1 MQSIRKSFKSYG
13 SYNKHSR
20 FSGAGNSDSDHE
32 QQLPILHDQETHCHP
47 AMPAG
52 DYVVKINEDGS
63 EAPQGNRIW
72 RESSY
77 EFWNND
83 GATTTAGGSDQSFD
97 FRQSEDPPSQLIGH
111 FLHKQRASGEMQLD
125 MDLEMEELQR
135 EGDDGKLTPVDES
148 PVTHRVSRELK
159 VSFEEPTCNVNF
171 LEAQN
176 DAVRRRHSKDSPSI
190 AEFQRPPQPPQ
201 HDCRRSPSPSPAGDE
216 EVVRCTSNAS
226 FERSLSMQRKSA
238 LLKAKT
244 RSRLMDPPEEPDRKS
259 SRVLKSSQLLS
270 GFLGKKNDE
279 EDEDPFLEEDLP
291 DEFKETHFSLW
302 ILLEWLSLI
311 LIIGLLITTLCVPF
325 LRNKDLWQLRLWKW
339 EVMVLVLI
347 CGRLVSDWVIRIAV
361 FCIERNFL
369 LRKRVLYFVYGVKK
383 AVQNCVWLGLVLI
396 AWHLLFDK
404 RVQRETRS
412 NFLEYV
418 TKVLVC
424 FLVGTLVWLLKTL
437 MVKVL
442 ASSFHVSTYFD
453 RIQESLFNQFVI
465 ETLSGP
471 PLVEIRKAEEEEER
485 LADEVQKLQNA
496 GVTIPPD
503 LRASAF
509 SNIKS
514 GRLRSGMLPKSPRFK
529 SDKFS
534 RPLSKKSDEP
544 NMITMD
550 NLHKLNPNNISAWN
564 MKRLMNMVRNGALST
579 LDEQILDNSMDDENA
594 TQIRSENEAKAAA
607 KKIFQNVARRGCR
620 YIYPDDLMRFMR
632 EDEAAKTM
640 NLFEG
645 ASEAERISKS
655 ALKNW
660 VVNAFR
666 ERRALA
672 LTLNDTKTAVN
683 KLHRMLNFIVAIVIL
698 VIWLLILELATTKFL
713 LFVSSQVVVV
723 AFVFGNTCKTIF
735 EAIIF
740 LFVMHPF
747 DVGDRCEIDG
757 VQMVVEEMN
766 ILTTIFL
773 RYDNQKVIIPNNVLA
788 TKAIY
793 NYYRSP
799 DMGDAIEFCLHI
811 STPVEKISL
820 IKHRIQS
827 YIDNKKEHWYPSPL
841 IVYRDYDQLN
851 MVRMAIW
858 PTHRMNF
865 QDMGERYEAR
875 NPRRNLSLTPPETS
889 PESFAMA
896 RPPLFYQSPR
906 QFFPSLPNLSFGLS
920 SSNHFTFPFSLFILY
935 SLLILFPNFRSRHGV
950 FFEALGS
957 LLSLLHSGARDAYR
971 QFFVD
976 SMSLIQDILY
986 VASLGVNGS
995 SRSRVTLKCFSDSF
1009 SGVEDLPSTN
1019 RPVDGR
1025 GLLIDLTA
1033 PTRWQPFATWILKL
1047 VCKSLTEGTLYV
1059 EGLIRA
1065 SFISAACSLLCDGNA
1080 DLHMVCVLVREI
1092 WN

>member
-20 FSGAGNSDSDHE
+20 FFGAGNTDPEHE
-32 QQLPILHDQETHCHP
+32 QLPILHDQETLRQS

-63 EAPQGNRIW
+63 EAPQDNKIW

-83 GATTTAGGSDQSFD
+83 TTTTTTTTTTIPGSSEESFD
-97 FRQSEDPPSQLIGH
+97 FRHSEDPPSQLIGR

-135 EGDDGKLTPVDES
+135 EGGDDDDDGKLTPVEES
-148 PVTHRVSRELK
+148 PMTHRVSRELK
-159 VSFEEPTCNVNF
+159 VSFEEPAYNVNF
-171 LEAQN
+171 LETQN
-176 DAVRRRHSKDSPSI
+176 DAVRRRHSKDSPSL

-201 HDCRRSPSPSPAGDE
+201 YDRRRSPSPSPACGD

-226 FERSLSMQRKSA
+226 FERNLSMQRKSA

-259 SRVLKSSQLLS
+259 GRVLKSGQLLS

-279 EDEDPFLEEDLP
+279 EDDDPFLEEDLP

-311 LIIGLLITTLCVPF
+311 SIIGLLITTLCVPF
-325 LRNKDLWQLRLWKW
+325 LRNKNLWQLRLWKW

-347 CGRLVSDWVIRIAV
+347 CGRLVSDWVVRIAV

-369 LRKRVLYFVYGVKK
+369 LRKRVLYFVYGVRK

-404 RVQRETRS
+404 RVQRETHS
-412 NFLEYV
+412 DFLEYV

-471 PLVEIRKAEEEEER
+471 PLVEIQKAEEEEER

-514 GRLRSGMLPKSPRFK
+514 GRLRSGMLQKSPRVK
-529 SDKFS
+529 SGKFS
-534 RPLSKKSDEP
+534 RPLSKKSDEG
-544 NMITMD
+544 NVITMD

-564 MKRLMNMVRNGALST
+564 MKRLMNMVRHGALST
-579 LDEQILDNSMDDENA
+579 LDEQILDNSNDDDNA
-594 TQIRSENEAKAAA
+594 TQIRSEYEAKAAA
-607 KKIFQNVARRGCR
+607 KKIFHNVARRGCR

-645 ASEAERISKS
+645 ASEAGKISKS

-683 KLHRMLNFIVAIVIL
+683 KLHRMLNFIVGIIIL

-723 AFVFGNTCKTIF
+723 AFIFGNTCKTIF

-773 RYDNQKVIIPNNVLA
+773 RFDNQKVIIPNNVLA

-799 DMGDAIEFCLHI
+799 DMGDAIEFCVHI

-851 MVRMAIW
+851 MVRLAIW

-865 QDMGERYEAR
+865 QDMGERFV
-875 NPRRNLSLTPPETS
+875 RR
-889 PESFAMA
+889 
-896 RPPLFYQSPR
+896 
-906 QFFPSLPNLSFGLS
+906 
-920 SSNHFTFPFSLFILY
+920 
-935 SLLILFPNFRSRHGV
+935 SLLLEEMIKIFRELDINYR
-950 FFEALGS
+950 
-957 LLSLLHSGARDAYR
+957 LLP
-971 QFFVD
+971 
-976 SMSLIQDILY
+976 MDIN
-986 VASLGVNGS
+986 VRA
-995 SRSRVTLKCFSDSF
+995 TPTTSDR
-1009 SGVEDLPSTN
+1009 LPPSWTS
-1019 RPVDGR
+1019 V
-1025 GLLIDLTA
+1025 
-1033 PTRWQPFATWILKL
+1033 PTP
-1047 VCKSLTEGTLYV
+1047 S
-1059 EGLIRA
+1059 
-1065 SFISAACSLLCDGNA
+1065 
-1080 DLHMVCVLVREI
+1080 
-1092 WN
+1092 